1 MHSNEHSKSQL
12 EAANRYADRI
22 DEATLKYLEGRGIS
36 EEVAAL
42 YQLGTVTDPLPG
54 HEGHTGWLS
63 IPYITAMGLCVG
75 FKFRRLDDGK
85 PKYGQPLGATTH
97 IYNVS
102 DITKRSARIVV
113 CEGELD
119 TVLVSGVLGLPA
131 VGIPGVANWKN
142 HYPRLLNGYDT
153 VYVAGDNDIPKEE
166 GGDNPGQMFTKRV
179 VSEVMNAT
187 PVTLPPGM
195 DITDYYLQNGY
206 DETRRL
212 FGIAYEQ

>member
-1 MHSNEHSKSQL
+1 MHSNEHTKSQL

-42 YQLGTVTDPLPG
+42 YSLGTVNEPMPG
-54 HEGHTGWLS
+54 HEGHVGWLS

-131 VGIPGVANWKN
+131 VGIPGVANWKP
-142 HYPRLLNGYDT
+142 HYSRLLNGYDT
-153 VYVAGDNDIPKEE
+153 VYVAGDNDIPKDPD
-166 GGDNPGQMFTKRV
+166 GDNPGQLFTKRV

-187 PVTLPPGM
+187 PFTLPPGL

-212 FGIAYEQ
+212 LGVNESV